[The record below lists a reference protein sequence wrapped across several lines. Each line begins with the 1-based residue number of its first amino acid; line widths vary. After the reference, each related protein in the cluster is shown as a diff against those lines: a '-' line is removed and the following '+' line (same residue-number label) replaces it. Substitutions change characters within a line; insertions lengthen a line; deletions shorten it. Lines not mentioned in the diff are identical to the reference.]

1 MRILFVITGLEIG
14 GAESQLFL
22 LATALQQRGHLVHVV
37 SLTSKGAFGQKFVDL
52 GIPLAVLGLGRS
64 VLDLAAWGRL
74 RKLIREWNADIVQS
88 WLHHADLIAS
98 LAWLGSGRR
107 GKLVWGIRCS
117 HLDRRDH
124 SRTLFLALRGLAL
137 ISRLPAAIIAN
148 SEPGRLAHEQVG
160 YHPRRWAVI
169 PNAVNSGDF
178 VPSIEARASVRKEL
192 GLPTD
197 AVLVGHVARWD
208 PMKDHGT
215 LLQAIEK
222 LVPKHPDV
230 VFVLVGP
237 GVSMSSGALK
247 QQIVAQN
254 IARNVR
260 VLGGRT
266 DIARF
271 QAAWDI
277 AVCSSYSEGF
287 PNALAEAMSCEVPCV
302 TTDVGAAAHLVGD
315 RNLVVPPRDPAALSS
330 ALDHLLSLSASERQS
345 YGIAARQ
352 RIIKMFSVD
361 AIVGQYLNL
370 YAQICQ
376 ATGPLK
382 HVHSGR

>member
-1 MRILFVITGLEIG
+1 MRILFVITGLDIG

-22 LATALQQRGHLVHVV
+22 LATALHQRGHVVHVV
-37 SLTSKGAFGQKFVDL
+37 SLTSKGAFGQRFVDL
-52 GIPLAVLGLGRS
+52 GIPLGVLGLGRGIPNI
-64 VLDLAAWGRL
+64 AAWRRL
-74 RKLIREWNADIVQS
+74 RKLIREFKADIVQT
-88 WLHHADLIAS
+88 WLHHADLFTS
-98 LAWLGSGRR
+98 LAWLGAGRP
-107 GKLVWGIRCS
+107 GQLVWGIRCS

-124 SRTLFLALRGLAL
+124 RRTLFLVLRVLAS
-137 ISRLPAAIIAN
+137 ISRLPAVIVAN
-148 SEPGRLAHEQVG
+148 SEPGRRAHEQVG

-169 PNAVNSGDF
+169 PNAVNSADF
-178 VPSIEARASVRKEL
+178 VPSLEARLSVREEL
-192 GLPTD
+192 GLSAD

-215 LLQAIEK
+215 LLQAIGK

-237 GVSMSSGALK
+237 GVSISSGVLK
-247 QQIVAQN
+247 QQIDEQN
-254 IARNVR
+254 IARNVK
-260 VLGGRT
+260 VLGART
-266 DIARF
+266 DIAQV

-302 TTDVGAAAHLVGD
+302 TTDVGAAADLVGD
-315 RNLVVPPRDPAALSS
+315 RNLVVPPRDPIALSA
-330 ALDHLLSLSASERQS
+330 ALDHLLSRGESERRR

-352 RIIKMFSVD
+352 RIVRTFSVD

-370 YAQICQ
+370 YAQLCQ
-376 ATGPLK
+376 ETEPLQR
-382 HVHSGR
+382 VHSGQ